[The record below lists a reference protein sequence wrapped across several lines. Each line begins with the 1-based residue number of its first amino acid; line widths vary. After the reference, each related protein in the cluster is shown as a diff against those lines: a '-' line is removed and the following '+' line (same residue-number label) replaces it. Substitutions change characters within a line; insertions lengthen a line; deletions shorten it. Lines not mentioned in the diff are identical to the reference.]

1 MSENQNISLTVEAWA
16 QIVIERW
23 ELQMARAGVR
33 GTGKLLNSFMY
44 TIHSQA
50 NGNPELIQFAFNY
63 YGKFVDMGV
72 GRGVT
77 LETVEMTNRKPKP
90 WYSKVF
96 WGQFQ
101 KLKELMVE
109 KYQVK
114 STMSII
120 TEIEKKVL

>member
-1 MSENQNISLTVEAWA
+1 MSDNQNISLTVDAWA
-16 QIVIERW
+16 KIVIERW

-44 TIHSQA
+44 TVHTQA

-77 LETVEMTNRKPKP
+77 LESVGESNRKAKP

-96 WGQFQ
+96 WGQFER
-101 KLKELMVE
+101 LKELLIS
-109 KYQVK
+109 KYALK
-114 STMSII
+114 SQISII
-120 TEIEKKVL
+120 TEIEKNFL

>member
-1 MSENQNISLTVEAWA
+1 
-16 QIVIERW
+16 
-23 ELQMARAGVR
+23 
-33 GTGKLLNSFMY
+33 
-44 TIHSQA
+44 
-50 NGNPELIQFAFNY
+50 
-63 YGKFVDMGV
+63 MGV

-77 LETVEMTNRKPKP
+77 LETVETTNRKPKP

-101 KLKELMVE
+101 KLKELLVE
-109 KYQVK
+109 KYQIK